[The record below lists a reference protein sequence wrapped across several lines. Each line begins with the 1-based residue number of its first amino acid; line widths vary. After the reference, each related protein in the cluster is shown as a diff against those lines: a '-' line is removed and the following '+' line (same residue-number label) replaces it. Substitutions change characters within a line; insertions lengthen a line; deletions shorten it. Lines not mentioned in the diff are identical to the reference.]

1 MSVREVNVNE
11 KTIGLRVERSID
23 KVLSIK
29 FFSYR
34 IRVLKNGVTT
44 YRNATRA
51 EKKELL
57 AAAETYDKKLERLQ
71 KKSKAQQGFD
81 PFVSRTNTGIKGIS
95 YRAGKDTQGYEYV
108 GFFINITVDGKQHS
122 SSVRMADRSWEENW
136 RLAALRLAKVK
147 KLDRATTKR
156 IILAIPSEKKLRGRK
171 AK

>member
-1 MSVREVNVNE
+1 MSVREVNSGFM
-11 KTIGLRVERSID
+11 GLRVERSID
-23 KVLSIK
+23 KIAHIK
-29 FFSYR
+29 SFSYR

-51 EKKELL
+51 EKKEIL
-57 AAAETYDKKLERLQ
+57 ASAEAYDKKLERLQ
-71 KKSKAQQGFD
+71 KKSKVQKGFD

-108 GFFINITVDGKQHS
+108 GFFINITDGGRQHS

-136 RLAALRLAKVK
+136 RLAALRLAKMK
-147 KLDRATTKR
+147 KLDKATTR
-156 IILAIPSEKKLRGRK
+156 QIILALPSEKKLRGRK

>member
-1 MSVREVNVNE
+1 MSVREVND
-11 KTIGLRVERSID
+11 KFIGLRVERSIE
-23 KVLSIK
+23 KVPQIK

-57 AAAETYDKKLERLQ
+57 AAAEAYDKKLERLQ
-71 KKSKAQQGFD
+71 KKSKAQTGFD

-108 GFFINITVDGKQHS
+108 GFFINITADGKQHS

-136 RLAALRLAKVK
+136 RLAPLRLAKVK
-147 KLDRATTKR
+147 KLDRATTKQ

>member
-1 MSVREVNVNE
+1 MSVREVND
-11 KTIGLRVERSID
+11 KFIGLRVERSIE
-23 KVLSIK
+23 KVSHVK

-57 AAAETYDKKLERLQ
+57 AAAEAYDKKLERLQ
-71 KKSKAQQGFD
+71 KKSKQREFEH
-81 PFVSRTNTGIKGIS
+81 FNSRTNTGIKGIS
-95 YRAGKDTQGYEYV
+95 YRSGKDTQGYEYM

-122 SSVRMADRSWEENW
+122 SSVRMADRTWEENW
-136 RLAALRLAKVK
+136 RLAVLRLAKVK
-147 KLDRATTKR
+147 NIDKATTKQ

-171 AK
+171 AR